1 MTRGLKMLSTETIAA
16 HVDEDGQG
24 RPVVL
29 FTGQHGERGVRRC
42 CRVIDGGRDRSI
54 PHFVLEIS
62 KQRDWRWRAA
72 AALVGA
78 AIGFVPIPLVFETI
92 LGMTHVVRHTIW
104 ETIIPALILASTAGG
119 ALAGF
124 LLSRGR
130 GYWLAGAVPLSA
142 LVGFVVRD
150 SVAVPVDVAGRR
162 TGGVS
167 RIVRADFSDGHAP
180 IEVLWTMAPA
190 EDAAELAALLTRTFV
205 PLAGEESETA
215 SDAISDSDGAAAAKR
230 GTSESKSAAARD
242 DIPGRL

>member
-1 MTRGLKMLSTETIAA
+1 MLPPEPIAA
-16 HVDEDGQG
+16 RVDEDGRG
-24 RPVVL
+24 SAVVS
-29 FTGQHGERGVRRC
+29 FAAQHGERGLRRC
-42 CRVIDGGRDRSI
+42 CRIVDGGRDRRT
-54 PHFVLEIS
+54 PHFVLEIP

-72 AALVGA
+72 AALAGA
-78 AIGFVPIPLVFETI
+78 AIGFVPMPLLFETA
-92 LGMTHVVRHTIW
+92 LGMTPYVVRNTIW

-142 LVGFVVRD
+142 LLGFVVRD
-150 SVAVPVDVAGRR
+150 SVAMPVDVAGRR

-180 IEVLWTMAPA
+180 IEVLWTMASA
-190 EDAAELAALLTRTFV
+190 DDAAELAALLTRAFL
-205 PLAGEESETA
+205 PLVGDGSKTA
-215 SDAISDSDGAAAAKR
+215 SDAIPDADGATAAKR
-230 GTSESKSAAARD
+230 GTSESGPASSRD